1 MQAIILAA
9 GMGKRLKE
17 LTQDRTKCMVQ
28 VNGVALIDRML
39 HQIESRHLSRI
50 VIVVGYQGE
59 KLMEYIDTLGIR
71 TPIVYVQNPIYDKTN
86 NIYSLALAKDYL
98 CQDDTLLFESDLIFE
113 DAVIDQLLDDPRE
126 TLALVDKYESWMDGT
141 CVKLGPDDSIAS
153 FVPGK
158 NFRFAEA
165 HEYYKTVN
173 IYKFGRHFSRTH
185 YVPFLEAYSKALGN
199 NEYYEQVLRV
209 ITMLDDPEIRA
220 KRLNGQL
227 WYEIDDIQD
236 LDIASSMFA
245 QDPDF
250 RVSLMQG
257 RYGGYWRYPQLLD
270 FCYLVNPYFPPQR
283 LIDEIQA
290 NFTPLLTQYPSG
302 MRVNALL
309 AAKNFAVHQQN
320 ILVGNGAAELIKAL
334 MARLEGATG
343 FIRPTF
349 EEYPNRYQDR
359 PNVCFTPAGPDFR
372 YTADDLMAFF
382 GPQDIDNLVLINPDN
397 PTGNYIP
404 APDVLRLADWAQEK
418 GIRLILDESFADF
431 ADEADNTFIRQ
442 DLLDRYRRLYVVKS
456 ISKSYGVPGLR
467 LGVLASGDQDLIA
480 VLKKDV
486 AIWNIN
492 SFAEFYM
499 QIEEKYKKDYAR
511 SLEPHPGRAG
521 PLPPGAGEAP
531 QPAGDPVPGQL
542 SHGGAAGRPV
552 RPGHHPGAAGE
563 PLHPGEG
570 PVPQAGRAAVSPP
583 GRPGHPGQRPAA
595 GGPAAPV
602 RRIKANIAPSGPA
615 GGGNFMPRFFIPQ
628 KFLSTSY
635 ANLLGN
641 STLSGG
647 HPAPRSAILLLNTTQ
662 CLLFITY
669 LATG

>member
-1 MQAIILAA
+1 
-9 GMGKRLKE
+9 MGKRLKE

-50 VIVVGYQGE
+50 VIVVGYEGE
-59 KLMEYIDTLGIR
+59 KLMKYIDTLGIR

-153 FVPGK
+153 FVPSK
-158 NFRFAEA
+158 NFRFEEA

-209 ITMLDDPEIRA
+209 IAMLDDPEIRA

-245 QDPDF
+245 QDPDL

-290 NFTPLLTQYPSG
+290 NFTSLLTQYPSG

-309 AAKNFAVHQQN
+309 AARNFAVHQQN

-334 MARLEGATG
+334 MARLEGVTG

-480 VLKKDV
+480 ALKKDV

-511 SLEPHPGRAG
+511 SLELIRAERARFRRELEK
-521 PLPPGAGEAP
+521 LPNLRVIP
-531 QPAGDPVPGQL
+531 
-542 SHGGAAGRPV
+542 S
-552 RPGHHPGAAGE
+552 
-563 PLHPGEG
+563 
-570 PVPQAGRAAVSPP
+570 QANYLMVE
-583 GRPGHPGQRPAA
+583 
-595 GGPAAPV
+595 
-602 RRIKANIAPSGPA
+602 
-615 GGGNFMPRFFIPQ
+615 
-628 KFLSTSY
+628 
-635 ANLLGN
+635 LLGG
-641 STLSGG
+641 LSARAITRDLLVNRCILVKDLSPKLGG
-647 HPAPRSAILLLNTTQ
+647 QQYLRLAVRDTRDNDRLLEALRPL
-662 CLLFITY
+662 CG
-669 LATG
+669 A